1 MLVREYLLNKI
12 EFEDVLVES
21 AKLPMVK
28 IDRDLF
34 LRKELRDRYTQEI
47 VEIAIQYNPAYAG
60 ICVETKNLLTLKTE
74 RIIFSCQL

>member
-1 MLVREYLLNKI
+1 M
-12 EFEDVLVES
+12 LVES

-34 LRKELRDRYTQEI
+34 LRKELRDRYTKEI
-47 VEIAIQYNPAYAG
+47 VKIAIHYNPTYAG
-60 ICVETKNLLTLKTE
+60 IYEETKNLLTLKTE